1 MVVFLYVSDASCV
14 SDKKILMSE
23 NYYHVSDKKSSDK
36 KSSDKISSETR
47 SRRDLCVCV
56 KLESMC
62 PLCACFSESGNIT
75 AKLLVRMLAQM
86 DSLEF
91 FDWSD
96 GMNHLI
102 PHSF

>member
-36 KSSDKISSETR
+36 KSSATR
-47 SRRDLCVCV
+47 SRSDLCVCV

-62 PLCACFSESGNIT
+62 PLCIVFRNQET
-75 AKLLVRMLAQM
+75 LLPNC
-86 DSLEF
+86 
-91 FDWSD
+91 W
-96 GMNHLI
+96 
-102 PHSF
+102 